1 MICFGLRIGDYIRG
15 IMSLLNVVVGSKEA
29 VCLLHHLSRSD
40 YVIYGHDSV
49 RVT

>member
-29 VCLLHHLSRSD
+29 VGLPTSPFKQVGLCN
-40 YVIYGHDSV
+40 I
-49 RVT
+49 